1 MKFASIVYFYIRKNW
16 LVPVL
21 SIIAAV
27 LVYFVITGQASF
39 IPSFYTNFW
48 DPYMAIFGI
57 ALTIGLTVIYISK
70 EWLDH
75 LPRKLNVHFINTNG
89 HYLASCYNVNVV
101 TNADLRTL
109 GQQVG
114 AQMLSNQQIKFSP
127 SLDLVE
133 SDVPLKVKN
142 DQGMSTWIKYS
153 NIKFYLT
160 SDQYN
165 EQSSY
170 YTVWNIQNHRP
181 HALTFAPSIQPFHE
195 LKALSLKVLLSEDES
210 SLTSYN
216 GIEEHKVALANK
228 LYIVNS
234 PIIDGS
240 GIYDYKT
247 ITMEEAM
254 QFIEGK
260 KFESA
265 IGFESTAEVLSALL
279 KTEVKYNR
287 IQIKLQDGDQ
297 CLVFR
302 LKDRIEEGKFYS
314 AEELLKLNKE
324 FGIITKKI
332 NTNA

>member
-1 MKFASIVYFYIRKNW
+1 MKLVSIVNFYIKKNW
-16 LVPVL
+16 LVPAL
-21 SIIAAV
+21 LLIAAA
-27 LVYFVITGQASF
+27 LVYYVITGHASSV
-39 IPSFYTNFW
+39 PSIYTNFW
-48 DPYMAIFGI
+48 DPYMAIFSI

-127 SLDLVE
+127 SLDLFE
-133 SDVPLKVKN
+133 SDVPLKIKN
-142 DQGMSTWIKYS
+142 AQGHASWIKYS

-165 EQSSY
+165 EQSSF

-181 HALTFAPSIQPFHE
+181 HALTFAPSIQPFHA
-195 LKALSLKVLLSEDES
+195 LKALSLKVLLSEDEP
-210 SLTSYN
+210 SLASFKS
-216 GIEEHKVALANK
+216 IEEQKVVLENK

-247 ITMEEAM
+247 ITMEEAI

-265 IGFESTAEVLSALL
+265 IGFESTADVLSALL

-287 IQIKLQDGDQ
+287 IQIKLHEGDQ

-302 LKDRIEEGKFYS
+302 LKDRIEEGKFYT
-314 AEELLKLNKE
+314 ADELLKMNKE

-332 NTNA
+332 NIHT